1 MPELPLTLLLIAL
14 PVAFAAGF
22 LDAVAGGGG
31 TLTLPTLFLMG
42 LSPAQA
48 VATNKLQAIFGSAT
62 AALSYARAGLV
73 SKWLPRLIP
82 LALLGSLFGAV
93 LVTLVPPESFRTLMG
108 VMVVLT
114 GALVLGRRNLG
125 AQDNPRPGLG
135 LPLAAGVLLVGAYD
149 GFLGPG
155 TGSFFMLMFALAGHS
170 LLRASGN
177 ARTLNFATNLG
188 ALGFFVFSG
197 HTLWWLG
204 LPMGVANALGARL
217 GARMAVQRGG
227 GFIRA
232 VYAVALVLVSVTLL
246 WPGGP
251 AI

>member
-1 MPELPLTLLLIAL
+1 MPELPLAVLLIAV

-31 TLTLPTLFLMG
+31 TLTLPTLFLLG

-73 SKWLPRLIP
+73 SGWLPRLVP
-82 LALLGSLFGAV
+82 LALLGSVLGAV
-93 LVTLVPPESFRTLMG
+93 LVTVVPPESFRTVMG
-108 VMVVLT
+108 VAVLLA
-114 GALVLGRRNLG
+114 GAVVLGRKNLG
-125 AQDNPRPGLG
+125 AEDRPRAGWGLA
-135 LPLAAGVLLVGAYD
+135 LAAGVLVIGTYD

-155 TGSFFMLMFALAGHS
+155 TGSFFMLLFALAGHS

-177 ARTLNFATNLG
+177 ARALNFATNLG
-188 ALGFFVFSG
+188 ALGLFVFGG
-197 HTLWWLG
+197 HILWWLG

-227 GFIRA
+227 GFIRG
-232 VYAVALVLVSVTLL
+232 VYAVAVLLVAVTLL
-246 WPGGP
+246 WPSRSF
-251 AI
+251 